1 MRSPIIGCSC
11 INSFSPSSS
20 GPGLCRTESGTPNR
34 PDVVQ
39 ECSLLDI
46 GDLFLRK
53 FHPPGY
59 GYRQPDHGLG
69 VAARVAVLG
78 LEDCEQRA

>member
-1 MRSPIIGCSC
+1 
-11 INSFSPSSS
+11 
-20 GPGLCRTESGTPNR
+20 
-34 PDVVQ
+34 VQ
-39 ECSLLDI
+39 ERSLLDI